1 MPRKLIKK
9 VLLINPPSF
18 LYKQFDTKRA
28 DYPFGLGYI
37 SAMLKMEGFEVGAI
51 DSIIE
56 GFDVEQEIEPGKFR
70 YGMSD
75 DELRN
80 AIMNFRPDA
89 VGVSNMF
96 TNNITLAIQTC
107 RLAKEVDPA
116 IVTFIGGFHP
126 STLPES
132 CLRLGNVDFVIIGE
146 GDYTTGILLRAVS
159 RGADL
164 TRIPGIAYL
173 DTDNHAVINPPIE
186 PIQNLDILPWPDRDL
201 FSIYRYS
208 EIGCPHG
215 NDTKFTPYTTFLTSR
230 GCPYRCT
237 FCASHNVHGRKFR
250 ARSAVK
256 VLDELEYL
264 VKEKGIREIHF
275 EDDNLTFDRDRAVE
289 IFQGIIDRKLDIAWI
304 PTNFIA
310 FNKIDRGILEMMQKS
325 GCYALWIPVE
335 SGDLETLRH
344 MKKPTPMSKFREFVP
359 IIKELG
365 IKTNGLYMFGLPGE
379 TREQMERT
387 FEFAQELAMDYS
399 SFAIFTPLP
408 GTELW
413 DEAVR
418 INPELGQP
426 DYDWSRL
433 KFGVSNLVIDGMT
446 PADLLKL
453 RRKVWLKTNWGL
465 DEDQNPPGKSQ

>member
-1 MPRKLIKK
+1 MTKRTIKR

-18 LYKQFDTKRA
+18 VYKQFDKKRA

-37 SAMLKMEGFEVGAI
+37 ASMLKMDKFEVGAI
-51 DSIIE
+51 DAILD
-56 GFDVEQEIEPGKFR
+56 GFETEQEIENGKFR
-70 YGMSD
+70 YGLSD
-75 DELRN
+75 EELRK
-80 AIMNFRPDA
+80 AIETFRPDA

-96 TNNITLAIQTC
+96 TNNITLAIHTC
-107 RLAKEVDPA
+107 KLVKEVNPGT
-116 IVTFIGGFHP
+116 ITFIGGFHP
-126 STLPES
+126 STMPES
-132 CLRLGNVDFVIIGE
+132 CLRLGGVDYLVIGE

-159 RGADL
+159 RGADIR
-164 TRIPGIAYL
+164 RIPGIAYL
-173 DTDNHAVINPPIE
+173 DENNHAIINPPIE
-186 PIQNLDILPWPDRDL
+186 PIQNLDILPWPDREL
-201 FSIYRYS
+201 FPILRYS

-215 NDTKFTPYTTFLTSR
+215 NDTKLLPYTTFLTSR

-237 FCASHNVHGRKFR
+237 FCASHNVHGRSFR
-250 ARSAVK
+250 ARSASA

-275 EDDNLTFDRDRAVE
+275 EDDNLTFDRERAVA
-289 IFQGIIDRKLDIAWI
+289 IFKGIIDRNLDIAWI

-310 FNKIDRGILEMMQKS
+310 FNKIDRGILELMKES

-335 SGDLETLRH
+335 SGDLTTLKR
-344 MKKPTPMSKFREFVP
+344 MKKPTPMRKFREFVP

-365 IKTNGLYMFGLPGE
+365 IKTNGLFMFGLPGE

-387 FEFAQELAMDYS
+387 FEFAQELGMDYS

-413 DEAVR
+413 DESVK
-418 INPELGQP
+418 INPELGHP

-433 KFGVSNLVIDGMT
+433 KFGVSNLTIDGMT
-446 PADLLKL
+446 PEELIRL
-453 RRKVWLKTNWGL
+453 RRKVWLKTNWNL
-465 DEDQNPPGKSQ
+465 DEDQDPPENT